1 MYDLPWDA
9 CIRRLSQHLVSLTVP
24 SAFSPHLVFSELWVC
39 ARRSS
44 KFTTRGEREL
54 YFFLLQ
60 LGKKVQEGLD

>member
-9 CIRRLSQHLVSLTVP
+9 CIGRLSQHLVSVTVP
-24 SAFSPHLVFSELWVC
+24 SAFSHLVFSGLWVC